1 MFCLVKISKKASVS
15 EAKNSTFENILSKL
29 FTHFNSKA
37 VRIENTLLST
47 FSLSLPPVGGDFLNY
62 KYYELQRNIN

>member
-47 FSLSLPPVGGDFLNY
+47 FSLSLRPGGDFLNY